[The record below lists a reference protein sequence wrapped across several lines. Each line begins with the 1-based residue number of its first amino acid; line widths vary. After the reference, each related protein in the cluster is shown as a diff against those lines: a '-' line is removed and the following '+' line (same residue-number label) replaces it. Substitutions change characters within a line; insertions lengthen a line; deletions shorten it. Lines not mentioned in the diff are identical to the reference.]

1 MGIRRP
7 SRSHATRRAS
17 RDSWMRFNDRSYRTL
32 APRPEDNR
40 ILGELTLSLPGLH
53 GATAFVPDSSTHPAS
68 FRLLY
73 AGDAGITLSREYL
86 LIEVDLVRRNGAP
99 ALAGCYLV
107 DMLHAADIFSTE
119 EHIVE
124 NG

>member
-17 RDSWMRFNDRSYRTL
+17 RDSWMRFNYRSYRTL

-73 AGDAGITLSREYL
+73 AGDAGITLPREHQ
-86 LIEVDLVRRNGAP
+86 LIDVHLVCRNGAP
-99 ALAGCYLV
+99 ALAGCYLC
-107 DMLHAADIFSTE
+107 
-119 EHIVE
+119 
-124 NG
+124 

>member
-1 MGIRRP
+1 MG
-7 SRSHATRRAS
+7 
-17 RDSWMRFNDRSYRTL
+17 
-32 APRPEDNR
+32 EV
-40 ILGELTLSLPGLH
+40 TLSLPGLH
-53 GATAFVPDSSTHPAS
+53 GTTAFVPDSSTHPAS

-73 AGDAGITLSREYL
+73 AGDAGITLSREYR